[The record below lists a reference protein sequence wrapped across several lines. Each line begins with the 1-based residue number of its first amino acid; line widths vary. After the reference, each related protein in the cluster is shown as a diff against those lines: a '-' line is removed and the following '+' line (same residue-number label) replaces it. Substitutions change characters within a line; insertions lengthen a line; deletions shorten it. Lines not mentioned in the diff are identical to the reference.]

1 VVVVI
6 EDDNAAVNVVASTSG
21 CGPVMVKHIAKQKKA
36 QASSSR
42 CVVVVYESTGIREHA
57 VRFCE
62 KIGHEPATGAL
73 LETDWWSFRFLSHPA
88 SADDAALRAARADVV
103 VFAMD
108 AWGDLP
114 EEIKQWIERWL
125 SQRGEREG
133 ALVGLLGREE
143 SHHEMVPFRE
153 IYLRNIAHRAG
164 MDYLSHAAPTAR
176 KAIPDSLDSFSR
188 RAGAMTSV
196 LDDILH
202 ADRRNIPP
210 PL

>member
-1 VVVVI
+1 
-6 EDDNAAVNVVASTSG
+6 
-21 CGPVMVKHIAKQKKA
+21 MVKHIAKQRKA
-36 QASSSR
+36 ETRSSG

-62 KIGHEPATGAL
+62 KIGHEPAAGPL
-73 LETDWWSFRFLSHPA
+73 IETDWWSFKFLNHPA
-88 SADDAALRAARADVV
+88 SANDAALKAASADVV

-108 AWGDLP
+108 AQGDLP
-114 EEIKQWIERWL
+114 EEIKLWIERWL
-125 SQRGEREG
+125 GQRGEREG
-133 ALVGLLGREE
+133 ALVGLLAREDV
-143 SHHEMVPFRE
+143 HHEMVPFRE

-164 MDYLSHAAPTAR
+164 MDYLSHAAPTVKR
-176 KAIPDSLDSFSR
+176 AIPDSLDSFSR